1 MDHPRFSIKVASV
14 EREGMEVRQQGTN
27 TCALSFFPLLRFF
40 FTYWKEEGK
49 KKVVHKG
56 SHGYRS
62 GADSKIETK
71 G

>member
-1 MDHPRFSIKVASV
+1 MDHPRFSIKIASV

-49 KKVVHKG
+49 KEGYKG
-56 SHGYRS
+56 KNGGPQR
-62 GADSKIETK
+62 
-71 G
+71 